1 MKAGNISPAAELA
14 QAVAGVKPQGN
25 VGSSAE
31 GNLASFQMYLAA
43 NSGKAAETEIVPAA
57 SQGGVK
63 AVDDSRSKDFA
74 NLRENSVK
82 DKISE
87 SDRPVNG
94 AEAGNSAEGAVSE
107 AENRI
112 KEAVKKELGLT
123 DEELEAALANL
134 GFTVADLIVPQNAAA
149 LVAEVNGT
157 DVMAVVADGEL
168 TGQLTGLMTAIDA
181 VVSEVSEQFEIKP
194 EQLAQAIEQSAGAEE
209 TGPEEEAAD
218 TGAKAGNEVPAEQT
232 EYAVVKDEST
242 GREIRVEVTDSRETG
257 SSTEVQY
264 AKTPENAGTA
274 QDNTKD
280 GTQDKRQEGSQSRNE
295 HGFAENLVQ
304 NLSRTVM
311 ERTGGVQSFAES
323 YTVNTADV
331 VHQIIEAIRVNVN
344 AVTTSM
350 EVQLNPEHLGK
361 ISLNV
366 ATRDGVVT
374 ATITA
379 QNEAVK
385 GAIESQIVQLRDSL
399 NEQGLKV
406 QSVEVAV
413 SNHGFD
419 LGENTPGQ
427 EQNSRQGA
435 NRGRHFR
442 NPDSLSEDEA
452 GMPETLEQTLMEANG
467 SSVSYTA

>member
-43 NSGKAAETEIVPAA
+43 NSGKATETEIVPAA

-63 AVDDSRSKDFA
+63 AADDSRTKDFA

-87 SDRPVNG
+87 SDRPVNE
-94 AEAGNSAEGAVSE
+94 AEAGNNAEGAVSE

-168 TGQLTGLMTAIDA
+168 TRQLTGLMTAIDA

-209 TGPEEEAAD
+209 AVPEEDAAD
-218 TGAKAGNEVPAEQT
+218 TGAKAGNEVPVEQT

-257 SSTEVQY
+257 SGTEVQY
-264 AKTPENAGTA
+264 AKAPENAGTA
-274 QDNTKD
+274 QDNT
-280 GTQDKRQEGSQSRNE
+280 QDRRQEGSQSRNE

-331 VHQIIEAIRVNVN
+331 VHQVIEAIRVNVN

-385 GAIESQIVQLRDSL
+385 GAIESQIVQLRESL

-427 EQNSRQGA
+427 EQNSRQGS
-435 NRGRHFR
+435 NRGRYFR